1 MSTTPCNKTGKY
13 ASEGMQAGDGS
24 PRRLPCMAAADASLL
39 AGLRNGDRS
48 TLAEIVKAHH
58 GFLISMVTPL
68 VSRESAEDVV
78 QEAWIKAFA
87 AADRFEGRAA
97 LRTWLGQ
104 IALNTARSWR
114 RTRRREMTHEEWGS
128 DPGSPVA
135 DRFDENGRWSSP
147 PEAWHHNT
155 PEALLTE
162 RELRA
167 CLEKHLERLP
177 ADQQTVLRLRDIECM
192 ALLDIAAITE
202 LTEGN
207 VRVLLHRARQ
217 RLHLMIEHFEKVGT
231 C

>member
-1 MSTTPCNKTGKY
+1 
-13 ASEGMQAGDGS
+13 
-24 PRRLPCMAAADASLL
+24 MAAVEASLVTRLRGRDRAAL
-39 AGLRNGDRS
+39 AQV
-48 TLAEIVKAHH
+48 VKAHH

-78 QEAWIKAFA
+78 QETWIKAFA
-87 AADRFEGRAA
+87 AADRFEGRSS
-97 LRTWLGQ
+97 LRTWLAQ

-114 RTRRREMTHEEWGS
+114 RARRHDPANQWGE

-135 DRFDENGRWSSP
+135 DRFADDGQWSGP
-147 PEAWHHNT
+147 PALWHHST
-155 PEALLTE
+155 PESLLTE
-162 RELRA
+162 GELRE

-177 ADQQTVLRLRDIECM
+177 VDQRTVLWLRDIECM
-192 ALLDIAAITE
+192 PPPDIAVITE

-217 RLHLMIEHFEKVGT
+217 KLHLMIEHFEKEGT